1 MSKTYDLL
9 NMGRSSIDLY
19 SNDVGAPF
27 EQITSFAAYVGGSP
41 TNMGVGAQRLGL
53 KTALLTA
60 VGEDPVGDFILNFLN
75 NEGVDTQFIPRKR
88 EHRTSAVVLGIEPPD
103 KFPLVYYRENC
114 ADINLTVDDVLAAPV
129 DDCRVFQFAGTNL
142 SKEPS
147 RSATMFAADVAQQA
161 GARVVLDVD
170 FRPDQWHD
178 VRAFGVQIRAVLP
191 LVDVVIGTEDEINA
205 AMLTD
210 TGDMQLTHSQVSDTK
225 VKGDSALSIR
235 RMLEAGVT
243 AVVEKVGAQ
252 GARIHLSDGTVI
264 EAPGYPVDIYN
275 ILGAGDAFG
284 GGFLYGYVNGWDW
297 YKSAR
302 LGNAC
307 GAIVVTKHGCA
318 NFMPTM
324 AEVEA
329 FVEPLGGLE

>member
-1 MSKTYDLL
+1 MMKTYDLL

-19 SNDVGAPF
+19 SNDVGTPF
-27 EQITSFAAYVGGSP
+27 VNIGSFAAYVGGSP
-41 TNMGVGAQRLGL
+41 TNISVGAHRLGL

-60 VGEDPVGDFILNFLN
+60 VGGDPVGDFILNFLN
-75 NEGVDTQFIPRKR
+75 NEGVETKFIPRKPGNR
-88 EHRTSAVVLGIEPPD
+88 SSAVVLGIEPPD
-103 KFPLVYYRENC
+103 RFPLVYYRDDC
-114 ADINLTVDDVLAAPV
+114 ADINLTIDDVLASPI
-129 DDCRVFQFAGTNL
+129 DDCKVFQFTGTNL
-142 SKEPS
+142 SKDPS
-147 RSATMFAADVAQQA
+147 RSATLFAAEVARQN
-161 GARVVLDVD
+161 GAKVVFDID

-178 VRAFGVQIRAVLP
+178 VRAFGVTARSALR

-210 TGDMQLTHSQVSDTK
+210 TGKMSLTHSQVSDTK
-225 VKGDSALSIR
+225 VEGDSRSAIEV
-235 RMLEAGVT
+235 MLTHGLE
-243 AVVEKVGAQ
+243 AVVEKVGAE
-252 GARIHLSDGTVI
+252 GAKIHLPDGEVMPV
-264 EAPGYPVDIYN
+264 PGFPVDIFN

-284 GGFLYGYVNGWDW
+284 GGFLYGYVQGWDL

-324 AEVEA
+324 PEIEA
-329 FVEPLGGLE
+329 FVEPYGGLE